1 MWNIHIFI
9 LISGFLDKF
18 ANLSKTVHRYGMNKK
33 DYGTDII
40 KYLLSAAVACF
51 LLYFTFR
58 GVKWDDFIAG
68 LKSCRLSY
76 IVVSMVAGIAA
87 FWFRGLRWREI
98 LLPIDG
104 SISRVTTFNAVNIGY
119 MANFVF
125 PRIGEFV
132 RCGFITK
139 NSLPVPG
146 NDNITGEGPVKKRAS
161 YDKVLGTVV
170 LERAWDMVTMFA
182 FLVLLLAFRWKEFGG
197 FFMEKMWRPFQENL
211 SFSLW
216 WLLLALAILCAGAV
230 YAIWRTRARS
240 AFSRAVANVCRGLLQ
255 GVLSCLRMKRKWKF
269 FFYTGVIWLMY
280 WLMSAATMS
289 AMPGLDG
296 LGPVDALF
304 LMLAGSFGWLVP
316 VPGGFGAFHF
326 IVSLALSTIYG
337 IPFETGLIFATLS
350 HESQAITMAVCG
362 GISYIDE
369 TFRKN

>member
-1 MWNIHIFI
+1 
-9 LISGFLDKF
+9 
-18 ANLSKTVHRYGMNKK
+18 
-33 DYGTDII
+33 
-40 KYLLSAAVACF
+40 
-51 LLYFTFR
+51 
-58 GVKWDDFIAG
+58 
-68 LKSCRLSY
+68 
-76 IVVSMVAGIAA
+76 
-87 FWFRGLRWREI
+87 
-98 LLPIDG
+98 
-104 SISRVTTFNAVNIGY
+104 
-119 MANFVF
+119 
-125 PRIGEFV
+125 
-132 RCGFITK
+132 
-139 NSLPVPG
+139 
-146 NDNITGEGPVKKRAS
+146 
-161 YDKVLGTVV
+161 
-170 LERAWDMVTMFA
+170 
-182 FLVLLLAFRWKEFGG
+182 
-197 FFMEKMWRPFQENL
+197 MEKMWRPFQENL